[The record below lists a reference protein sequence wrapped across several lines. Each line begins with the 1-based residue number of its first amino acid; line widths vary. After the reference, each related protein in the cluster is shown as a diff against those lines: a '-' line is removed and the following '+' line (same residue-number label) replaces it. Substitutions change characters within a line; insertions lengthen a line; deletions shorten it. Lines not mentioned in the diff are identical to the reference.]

1 MKNIRLN
8 GSYSTQMWI
17 YIGAALF
24 LVALLVS
31 AIVMPEPRLL
41 HFLQAL
47 IYVAVIVLAGRNS
60 AWGFGAGFTIGIVWN
75 GFSLFVTHLIQ
86 VRAVAFWSSLRTG
99 RVEQLVPMMVA
110 LGGIGHFILII
121 AGIVALVSHNT
132 EIRKWWKLVGG
143 GAFAV
148 AYFVLIVAFARPH

>member
-1 MKNIRLN
+1 MKDIRLN
-8 GSYSTQMWI
+8 HSYPMQVWI
-17 YIGAALF
+17 CIGVALF

-31 AIVMPEPRLL
+31 AIVLPELRPL

-47 IYVAVIVLAGRNS
+47 IYVAVIVLARRNS
-60 AWGFGAGFTIGIVWN
+60 PWGFGAGFIIGIVWN

-86 VRAVAFWSSLRTG
+86 VGVVAFWSSLHTG
-99 RVEQLVPMMVA
+99 RVEQLVPMMVT

-121 AGIVALVSHNT
+121 ASLWALVSQNT
-132 EIRKWWKLVGG
+132 ETRKWWKFVGG
-143 GAFAV
+143 GAIGV